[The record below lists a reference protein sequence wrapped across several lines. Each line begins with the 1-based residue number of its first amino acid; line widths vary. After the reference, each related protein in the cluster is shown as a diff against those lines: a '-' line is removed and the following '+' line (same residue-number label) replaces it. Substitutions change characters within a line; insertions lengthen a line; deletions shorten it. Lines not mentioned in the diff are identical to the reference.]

1 MPVLIIDFGTHS
13 ARAVVFTARKLE
25 LLESFET
32 PKTDSLK
39 EVYSSLCQKIRA
51 AGFNNFSQVM
61 VGLPSELISMR
72 VITLP
77 FSDKKKLNE
86 ILPFEASET
95 FSKDIE
101 ELVLAP
107 LPLTDGKVMAVAI
120 EKNILREHLDIL
132 EESGI
137 DPSWVG
143 VSLFSKDRLLKKL
156 HDGEGAAAF
165 VDAESIVV
173 IKDRKPYFFK
183 AISDDMDLRLVLAT
197 LEEDGVEI
205 MRFYS
210 TEKPADILKAA
221 GKDNIVLMSQ
231 YHDRDTGLLS
241 LVAHL
246 KEGLKDSINFCSGE
260 FAHTKAIE
268 SAQKDF
274 KLMMILLLIMAGI
287 WGAYSYLRYQTLNV
301 NMVQQKNRLGISYHE
316 LFPEETKV
324 VDALHQLEIKLK
336 DLQAE
341 KKIVRGGANVLEIM
355 RQLSEGGGK
364 ADKVRLV
371 NLYIQANRVRI
382 NGETASFEGANNFKD
397 AVVRFSYFK
406 DAILTD
412 VKTNAKGGVNF
423 SLTFSASE
431 G

>member
-143 VSLFSKDRLLKKL
+143 VSLFSKDR
-156 HDGEGAAAF
+156 
-165 VDAESIVV
+165 
-173 IKDRKPYFFK
+173 KPYFFK

-301 NMVQQKNRLGISYHE
+301 NMIQQKNRLGISYHE